1 MTTKKEKK
9 EQAAASVYTVGQLAE
24 VSEKL
29 FGTDKIIVKAALK
42 ISGKETFT
50 EN

>member
-29 FGTDKIIVKAALK
+29 QIFRKSSKRAVFL
-42 ISGKETFT
+42 
-50 EN
+50 